1 MVSSVLKYQPM
12 TATKKKYGCTLCGKG
27 VQNSNLVS
35 FSKNR
40 VNIIR
45 RPNLHTHW
53 IAIGG
58 ETVKLRLCSKCK
70 RTVRVGERPATVVM
84 VAK

>member
-1 MVSSVLKYQPM
+1 MLEYVPM
-12 TATKKKYGCTLCGKG
+12 MKKKYGCAFCGKG

-45 RPNLHTHW
+45 RPNLHTQRMK
-53 IAIGG
+53 IGG
-58 ETVKLRLCSKCK
+58 ETVKLRLCTKCK
-70 RTVRVGERPATVVM
+70 RAVRAGERAVKP
-84 VAK
+84 VAVQVT

>member
-1 MVSSVLKYQPM
+1 MM
-12 TATKKKYGCTLCGKG
+12 KKKYGCAFCGKG

-45 RPNLHTHW
+45 RPNLHTHRM
-53 IAIGG
+53 AIGG
-58 ETVKLRLCSKCK
+58 ETVKLRLCTKCK
-70 RTVRVGERPATVVM
+70 RTVRAGEKTA
-84 VAK
+84 VAVAAAK

>member
-1 MVSSVLKYQPM
+1 
-12 TATKKKYGCTLCGKG
+12 YGCAFCGKG

-45 RPNLHTHW
+45 RPNLHTHRMKV
-53 IAIGG
+53 GG
-58 ETVKLRLCSKCK
+58 ETVKLRLCTKCK
-70 RTVRVGERPATVVM
+70 RAVRAGEKATVAM
-84 VAK
+84 TTAKL

>member
-1 MVSSVLKYQPM
+1 VLEYVPM
-12 TATKKKYGCTLCGKG
+12 MKKKYGCAFCGKG

-45 RPNLHTHW
+45 RPNLHTQRMK
-53 IAIGG
+53 IGG
-58 ETVKLRLCSKCK
+58 ETVKLRLCTKCK
-70 RTVRVGERPATVVM
+70 RAVRAGERAVKP
-84 VAK
+84 VAVQVT